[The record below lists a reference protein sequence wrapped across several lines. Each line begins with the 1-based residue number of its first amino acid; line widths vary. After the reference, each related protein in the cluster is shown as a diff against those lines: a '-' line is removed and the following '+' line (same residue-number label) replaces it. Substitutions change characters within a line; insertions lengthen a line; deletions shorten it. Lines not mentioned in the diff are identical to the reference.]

1 MKKFTYLF
9 VVFLTIGVLF
19 VNRDKYS
26 EFFQSLNPCDRPIT
40 YRVDFVDKRF
50 NLTQAQFLADVKE
63 AASIWN
69 SKRGKDVFVYDEQ
82 GKVSV
87 NLIFDS
93 RQQESNQINSLDNQL
108 DKQKGQLDAETRAY
122 KNQVEDFKKRLE
134 VHNELVQSWN
144 NQGGAPPDE
153 FEKLARE
160 QQDLQSEANKLNEK
174 AGSLNLSSENY
185 NLQVGKL
192 NSAIEDF
199 NTDLSKKPEEGIF
212 MGDKMRIEIYFNN
225 NKQELVHTLAHELGH
240 SLGVNHN
247 NNPKSI
253 MYPYTTKTVLL
264 SAADV
269 ESLDSVCREISVF
282 EAFSGWIDALRS
294 QWKSN

>member
-1 MKKFTYLF
+1 MKKLVYLF
-9 VVFLTIGVLF
+9 VIFLTIGALF

-26 EFFQSLNPCDRPIT
+26 EFFQSLNPCNRPIT
-40 YRVDFVDKRF
+40 YKVDTVDARF
-50 NLTQAQFLADVKE
+50 NLTRVQFLADVKE

-69 SKRGKDVFVYDEQ
+69 SKRDKDLFVYDEQ
-82 GKVSV
+82 GKVSI

-122 KNQVEDFKKRLE
+122 RSQVEDFKKRLE

-144 NQGGAPPDE
+144 NQGGAPADE
-153 FEKLARE
+153 YEKLNRE
-160 QQDLQSEANKLNEK
+160 QQNLQSEAKKLNEK
-174 AGSLNLSSENY
+174 ARSLNLSSENY

-199 NTDLSKKPEEGIF
+199 NADLSKKPEEGIF
-212 MGDKMRIEIYFNN
+212 MADKMRIEIYFNN

-240 SLGVNHN
+240 SLDVDHN
-247 NNPKSI
+247 DNPKSI

-264 SAADV
+264 SLDDV
-269 ESLDSVCREISVF
+269 NLLNGVCKKRSVF
-282 EAFSGWIDALRS
+282 EIFGERLDVLFSQKVL
-294 QWKSN
+294 N